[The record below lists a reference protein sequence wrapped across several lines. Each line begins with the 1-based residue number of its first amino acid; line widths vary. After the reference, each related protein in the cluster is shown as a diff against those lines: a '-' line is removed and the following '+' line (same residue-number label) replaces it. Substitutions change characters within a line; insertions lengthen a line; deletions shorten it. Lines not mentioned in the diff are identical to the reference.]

1 MRSKHSK
8 HVVDVLLGIGLLL
21 LMSYQV
27 TGESGHE
34 WTGIVMTLL
43 MVLHQIL
50 NRKWYAALFRGK
62 YTPLRAVQTLIN
74 AGLVICFVLTAL
86 CGINMSVHAVP
97 FLSEFMRASLGR
109 RLHLTLSHWCFV
121 LMGLHLGLHIPAMI
135 RGIKST
141 TLRRVGFG
149 LSILAAGA
157 GLWLLVRN
165 RYPDYLLYRMPF
177 AFIDYE
183 KPAPLVLLEALLIAF
198 LWVFA
203 GAQLPRLLSR
213 KADDRSR
220 LVSLVGIL
228 TAAIL
233 GMGLIIAFPA
243 QSDDDWNEDAAPWAA
258 DIAQEAVPDA
268 PAATEITEEAAP
280 DTPAATEITEEA
292 APGTPVPTESAESE
306 ARQVSDHFVWIEGGT
321 FLMGS
326 PDTENWRIDDETQ
339 HEVTVSGF
347 WMSPY
352 EVTQSEYKRL
362 MGVNPGSFT
371 GENLPVENVSWMD
384 AVRFCNAM
392 SADAGLT
399 PAYAIDG
406 QTVVWDRG
414 ADGYRL
420 PTEAEWEY
428 ACRAGTS
435 APFNTIHAI
444 GPEEANYY
452 GHYPYEIEENYF
464 NDSVL
469 ETRPGR
475 YRQTTVEV
483 NSFEPNAWGLYCMHG
498 NVNEWCWDLYGA
510 YDLSSTTDPTGAQT
524 GTRRVYR
531 GGGWND
537 FGKNLR
543 SAYRAAGELNMA
555 SFNLGIR
562 LVRSTGKTLSGTV
575 STISEAER
583 TQASGNMLIAYF
595 SWSGNTRGIAEEI
608 QRQTGADLFEIVPVP
623 AYSEDY
629 NTVLMEAQRDQ
640 HDQARPA
647 ITDPPESLDGYDVIL
662 LGYPNWWASIPM
674 PIASFLE
681 AYDFSG
687 KTILPFCSHGG
698 GRFGQSLTAIA
709 KLAPQATI
717 APGLSVHYSGGSG
730 LPDDIR
736 TWLESQGIET
746 NP

>member
-1 MRSKHSK
+1 MRLKHSK
-8 HVVDVLLGIGLLL
+8 HIVDALLGIGLLL

-27 TGESGHE
+27 TGEAGHE
-34 WTGIVMTLL
+34 WTGIGMTVL

-50 NRKWYAALFRGK
+50 NRKWYTALFRGK
-62 YTPLRAVQTLIN
+62 YSPLRIVQTLIN
-74 AGLVICFVLTAL
+74 LALVICFVMTAL

-121 LMGLHLGLHIPAMI
+121 LMGLHLGLHIPAML
-135 RGIKST
+135 RGIKSGNV
-141 TLRRVGFG
+141 RRIGFC
-149 LSILAAGA
+149 LSTVAAGV
-157 GLWLLVRN
+157 GLWLFIRN
-165 RYPDYLLYRMPF
+165 KYPDYLFYRVPF

-183 KPAPLVLLEALLIAF
+183 KAPGLVLLEALLISSF
-198 LWVFA
+198 WVFL
-203 GAQLPRLLSR
+203 GAQIPKLLNR
-213 KADDRSR
+213 RGEEKGK
-220 LVSLVGIL
+220 LVSLVGMLLALVI
-228 TAAIL
+228 
-233 GMGLIIAFPA
+233 GMGMTMLFPA
-243 QSDDDWNEDAAPWAA
+243 KSENSWGGETTPWR
-258 DIAQEAVPDA
+258 
-268 PAATEITEEAAP
+268 TEPVEEAAP
-280 DTPAATEITEEA
+280 AEKA
-292 APGTPVPTESAESE
+292 APGTDVPVLNTEKPVSESE
-306 ARQVSDHFVWIEGGT
+306 AKQVADHFVWIEGGT
-321 FLMGS
+321 FRMGS
-326 PDTENWRIDDETQ
+326 PETENWRIEDETP

-352 EVTQSEYKRL
+352 ETTQAEYERL
-362 MGVNPGSFT
+362 MGNNPSSFK
-371 GENLPVENVSWMD
+371 GENLPVESVSWLD

-392 SADAGLT
+392 SQEAGLT

-406 QTVVWDRG
+406 ETVTWNRG

-428 ACRAGTS
+428 ACRAGTTT
-435 APFNTIHAI
+435 PFNTIHAT

-464 NDSVL
+464 DDSVL
-469 ETRPGR
+469 ETRPGE

-483 NSFEPNAWGLYCMHG
+483 TSFAPNPWGLYNMHG

-510 YDLSSTTDPTGAQT
+510 YDLTKTTDPTGAET

-562 LVRSTGKTLSGTV
+562 LVRSAGKTLTGTV
-575 STISEAER
+575 TTRSEGER
-583 TQASGNMLIAYF
+583 VSSSGKMLIAYF
-595 SWSGNTRGIAEEI
+595 SWSGNTQGVAEEI
-608 QRQTGADLFEIVPVP
+608 HRQTGADLFEIVPIP
-623 AYSEDY
+623 AYSDDY

-647 ITDPPESLDGYDVIL
+647 IQNLPERIDEYEVIL

-674 PIASFLE
+674 PIATFLE
-681 AYDFSG
+681 SYDFSG

-709 KLAPQATI
+709 KLVPQAVI
-717 APGLSVHYSGGSG
+717 ASGLSVHYSGGSG
-730 LPDDIR
+730 LSGDVR
-736 TWLESQGIET
+736 NWLESQGIQT
-746 NP
+746 NQD